1 MNLKEETLEIFEEI
15 GKSICDVRE
24 CYISYRSYKDE
35 QGNWKYPFA
44 TPQILCTG
52 IFNIDKLDI
61 NYDDGYGIHEIFGF
75 ISFKDGTWMERGEY
89 DGSERWDYKKCPTVE
104 DYNV

>member
-1 MNLKEETLEIFEEI
+1 MNLKEETLEIFEGI
-15 GKSICDVRE
+15 GKTIDDVQE
-24 CYISYRSYKDE
+24 CFIKYETHINKY
-35 QGNWKYPFA
+35 GNWVNKPKKL
-44 TPQILCTG
+44 ILCSG

-61 NYDDGYGIHEIFGF
+61 NYDDGYGTQEIFGF

-89 DGSERWDYKKCPTVE
+89 DGAEWWDYKKCPTVE

>member
-15 GKSICDVRE
+15 GKTMDDVQE
-24 CYISYRSYKDE
+24 SFIKYKTHMNKF
-35 QGNWKYPFA
+35 GNWMNTARIK
-44 TPQILCTG
+44 ILCTG

-61 NYDDGYGIHEIFGF
+61 NYDDGYGTQEIFGF

-89 DGSERWDYKKCPTVE
+89 DGSEWWDYKKCPTVE